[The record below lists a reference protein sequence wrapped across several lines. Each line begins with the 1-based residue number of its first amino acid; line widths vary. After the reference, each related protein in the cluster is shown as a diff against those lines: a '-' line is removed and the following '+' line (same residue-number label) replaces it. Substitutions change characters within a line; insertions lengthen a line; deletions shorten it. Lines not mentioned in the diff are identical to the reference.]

1 MTTYGMLLIALLVDL
16 AMTCIIVLGIY
27 FPSERDKGYVLTF
40 FTFNISIFL
49 VASLFG
55 QADISIEFGFGLFAI
70 FSILRYR
77 TEQLPVREMTYLFI
91 LMALPVINVILISES
106 LFIETAIANLVI
118 LAVFF
123 IIERALGFRYEARKT
138 VTYEKIELIK
148 PEHYEALLKDLRE
161 RTGLDILR
169 FEIGKVDFLHD
180 VAEIKVFYRPELTPS
195 QKFRQKGSR
204 Q

>member
-1 MTTYGMLLIALLVDL
+1 MASYGTLLIALLIDL
-16 AMTCIIVLGIY
+16 VMTCIIVLGIY

-55 QADISIEFGFGLFAI
+55 QADLSIEFGFGLFAI

-77 TEQLPVREMTYLFI
+77 TEQLPVREMTYLFV
-91 LMALPVINVILISES
+91 LMALPVINVILLNDS
-106 LFIETAIANLVI
+106 LLIEAAIANLAI

-123 IIERALGFRYEARKT
+123 IIERALGFRYEAQKT
-138 VTYEKIELIK
+138 ITYEKIEMIK
-148 PEHYEALLKDLRE
+148 PEHHETLLKDLRE
-161 RTGLDILR
+161 WTGLDIVR
-169 FEIGKVDFLHD
+169 FEVGKIEFLHD
-180 VAEIKVFYRPELTPS
+180 VAEIQVLYRPELTLS
-195 QKFRQKGSR
+195 EKLRKGGSK

>member
-1 MTTYGMLLIALLVDL
+1 MASYGILLIALLVDL

-55 QADISIEFGFGLFAI
+55 QVDLTIEFGFGLFAI

-77 TEQLPVREMTYLFI
+77 SEQLPVREMTYLFI
-91 LMALPVINVILISES
+91 LMALPVINVVLINEA
-106 LFIETAIANLVI
+106 LYVETAISNIVI
-118 LAVFF
+118 LAIFF
-123 IIERALGFRYEARKT
+123 VIERALGFRHEARKT

-148 PEHYEALLKDLRE
+148 PEHYETLLNDLRE
-161 RTGLDILR
+161 RTGLPIIR
-169 FEIGKVDFLHD
+169 CEVGKIDFLHD
-180 VAEIKVFYRPELTPS
+180 VAEVKVFYRPEPVGSNRL
-195 QKFRQKGSR
+195 RNKGEA
-204 Q
+204 